1 MNNNRLAIRLS
12 AVAASCVATTFLF
25 AGVSYAHVE
34 TEPAA
39 VEAGKS
45 ATVSFSPSHGC
56 DGSPT
61 ISLAFKMPGSVS
73 TAVAIAKT
81 GWETSTADGVV
92 TFSGGSLE
100 ATTVENF
107 DITFTA
113 PAAAGPIFFPVTQ
126 KCEKGEINWID
137 MPNPD
142 GSEAEFAAPLVTVT
156 AGPPTSADLLA
167 VEADASGPSPADE
180 TDDDDDDD
188 NEIELS
194 DDVAVGSDDDDDES
208 SETVLIVLIAALGV
222 AVVVAG
228 GVIYR
233 KRGDKDD

>member
-1 MNNNRLAIRLS
+1 MNNNRLAIRMS
-12 AVAASCVATTFLF
+12 AVAASCVAASFLF

-61 ISLAFKMPGSVS
+61 ISLAFKMPGSVRNAA
-73 TAVAIAKT
+73 AVAKT
-81 GWETSTADGVV
+81 GWETSTADGVI

-113 PAAAGPIFFPVTQ
+113 PAAAGPIFFPVVQ
-126 KCEKGEINWID
+126 KCVKGENNWID

-142 GSEAEFAAPLVTVT
+142 GTEAEFAAPMVTVT
-156 AGPPTSADLLA
+156 AGPPTSADL
-167 VEADASGPSPADE
+167 VVGEE
-180 TDDDDDDD
+180 TESS

-194 DDVAVGSDDDDDES
+194 DNVAVGKDDDNDET

-222 AVVVAG
+222 ALVVAG

-233 KRGDKDD
+233 KRADKDD

>member
-1 MNNNRLAIRLS
+1 MS
-12 AVAASCVATTFLF
+12 AVAASCVAASFLF
-25 AGVSYAHVE
+25 TGVSYAHVE
-34 TEPAA
+34 TEPVA

-73 TAVAIAKT
+73 NAVPVAKT

-107 DITFTA
+107 DVTFTA
-113 PAAAGPIFFPVTQ
+113 PAAAGPIFFPVVQ

-142 GSEAEFAAPLVTVT
+142 GTEAEFAAPLVNVT
-156 AGPPTSADLLA
+156 AGPPTSADLVVA
-167 VEADASGPSPADE
+167 EADASGPITANETEDE
-180 TDDDDDDD
+180 

-194 DDVAVGSDDDDDES
+194 DDVAVGKDDDDDET

-233 KRGDKDD
+233 KRADKDD

>member
-1 MNNNRLAIRLS
+1 MNNNRLAIRMS
-12 AVAASCVATTFLF
+12 AVAASCVAASFLF

-39 VEAGKS
+39 VEAGNS

-61 ISLAFKMPGSVS
+61 ISLAFKMPGSVRNAA
-73 TAVAIAKT
+73 AVAKT
-81 GWETSTADGVV
+81 GWETSTADGVI

-113 PAAAGPIFFPVTQ
+113 PAAAGPIFFPVVQ
-126 KCEKGEINWID
+126 KCVKGEINWID

-142 GSEAEFAAPLVTVT
+142 GTEAEFAAPLVNVT
-156 AGPPTSADLLA
+156 AGPPTSADLVA
-167 VEADASGPSPADE
+167 VEADTSGPSPADE
-180 TDDDDDDD
+180 TDDG

-194 DDVAVGSDDDDDES
+194 DNVAVGKDDDDDET

-222 AVVVAG
+222 ALVVAG

-233 KRGDKDD
+233 KRADKDD

>member
-1 MNNNRLAIRLS
+1 MNNNRLAIRMS
-12 AVAASCVATTFLF
+12 AVAASCVAATFLF
-25 AGVSYAHVE
+25 AGVSHAHVE

-61 ISLAFKMPGSVS
+61 ISLAFKMPGSVRD
-73 TAVAIAKT
+73 AVAVAKT

-107 DITFTA
+107 DVTFTA
-113 PAAAGPIFFPVTQ
+113 PAAAGPIFFPVVQT
-126 KCEKGEINWID
+126 CAKGEINWID

-142 GSEAEFAAPLVTVT
+142 GTEAEFAAPLVNVT
-156 AGPPTSADLLA
+156 AGPPTSADLVVA
-167 VEADASGPSPADE
+167 EEATGTATEGS
-180 TDDDDDDD
+180 

-194 DDVAVGSDDDDDES
+194 DDVAVGKDDDDDET

-233 KRGDKDD
+233 KRADKDD

>member
-1 MNNNRLAIRLS
+1 
-12 AVAASCVATTFLF
+12 
-25 AGVSYAHVE
+25 
-34 TEPAA
+34 
-39 VEAGKS
+39 
-45 ATVSFSPSHGC
+45 
-56 DGSPT
+56 
-61 ISLAFKMPGSVS
+61 MPGSVRNAA
-73 TAVAIAKT
+73 AVAKT

-113 PAAAGPIFFPVTQ
+113 PAAAGPIFFPVVQ

-142 GSEAEFAAPLVTVT
+142 GTEAEFAAPLVNVT
-156 AGPPTSADLLA
+156 AGPPTSADLVA
-167 VEADASGPSPADE
+167 VEADASGPITANE
-180 TDDDDDDD
+180 AEDDND

-194 DDVAVGSDDDDDES
+194 DDVAVGKDDDDDET

-222 AVVVAG
+222 ALVVAG

-233 KRGDKDD
+233 KRADKDD

>member
-1 MNNNRLAIRLS
+1 MNNNRLAIRMS
-12 AVAASCVATTFLF
+12 AVAASCVAASFLF
-25 AGVSYAHVE
+25 TGVSYAHVE
-34 TEPAA
+34 TEPVA

-73 TAVAIAKT
+73 NAVPVAKT

-107 DITFTA
+107 DVTFTA
-113 PAAAGPIFFPVTQ
+113 PAAAGPIFFPVVQ

-142 GSEAEFAAPLVTVT
+142 GTEAEFAAPLVNVT
-156 AGPPTSADLLA
+156 AGPPTSADLVVA
-167 VEADASGPSPADE
+167 EADASGAITANETEDE
-180 TDDDDDDD
+180 

-194 DDVAVGSDDDDDES
+194 DDVAVGKDDDDDET

-233 KRGDKDD
+233 KRADKDD

>member
-1 MNNNRLAIRLS
+1 MNNNRLAIRMS
-12 AVAASCVATTFLF
+12 AVAASCVAASFLF
-25 AGVSYAHVE
+25 VGVSYAHVE

-45 ATVSFSPSHGC
+45 ATISFSPSHGC

-73 TAVAIAKT
+73 NAVAVAKA
-81 GWETSTADGVV
+81 GWETSGADGVV

-100 ATTVENF
+100 AATVENF

-113 PAAAGPIFFPVTQ
+113 PAAAGPIFFPVVQT
-126 KCEKGEINWID
+126 CEKGEINWID

-142 GSEAEFAAPLVTVT
+142 GTEAEFAAPLVTVT
-156 AGPPTSADLLA
+156 AGAPTSADLVA
-167 VEADASGPSPADE
+167 IEADASGPITALETEDE
-180 TDDDDDDD
+180 DD

-194 DDVAVGSDDDDDES
+194 DDVAVGSDHDDDES

>member
-1 MNNNRLAIRLS
+1 MNNNRLAIRMS
-12 AVAASCVATTFLF
+12 AVAASCVAASFLF
-25 AGVSYAHVE
+25 VGVSYAHVE

-45 ATVSFSPSHGC
+45 ATISFSPSHGC

-73 TAVAIAKT
+73 NAVAVAKT

-92 TFSGGSLE
+92 TFSGGSLG

-113 PAAAGPIFFPVTQ
+113 PAAAGPIFFPVVQ
-126 KCEKGEINWID
+126 KCEQGEINWID

-142 GSEAEFAAPLVTVT
+142 GTEAEFAAPLVNVT
-156 AGPPTSADLLA
+156 AGPPTSADLVA
-167 VEADASGPSPADE
+167 VEADASGPITANATE
-180 TDDDDDDD
+180 DD

>member
-1 MNNNRLAIRLS
+1 MNNNRLAIRMS
-12 AVAASCVATTFLF
+12 AVAASCVAASFLF

-39 VEAGKS
+39 VEAGNS

-61 ISLAFKMPGSVS
+61 ISLAFKMPGSVRNAA
-73 TAVAIAKT
+73 AVAKT
-81 GWETSTADGVV
+81 GWETSTADGVI

-113 PAAAGPIFFPVTQ
+113 PAAAGPIFFPVVQ
-126 KCEKGEINWID
+126 KCVKGEINWID

-142 GSEAEFAAPLVTVT
+142 GTEAEFAAPLVNVT
-156 AGPPTSADLLA
+156 AGPPTSADLVA

-180 TDDDDDDD
+180 TESS

-194 DDVAVGSDDDDDES
+194 DNVAVGKDDDDDET

-222 AVVVAG
+222 ALVVAG

-233 KRGDKDD
+233 KRADKDD

>member
-1 MNNNRLAIRLS
+1 MNNNRLAIRMS
-12 AVAASCVATTFLF
+12 AVAASCVAASFLF
-25 AGVSYAHVE
+25 TGVSYAHVE
-34 TEPAA
+34 TEPVA

-73 TAVAIAKT
+73 NAVPVAKT

-113 PAAAGPIFFPVTQ
+113 PAAAGPIFFPVVQ

-142 GSEAEFAAPLVTVT
+142 GTEAEFAAPLVNVT
-156 AGPPTSADLLA
+156 AGPPTSADLVVA
-167 VEADASGPSPADE
+167 EADASGAITANETEDE
-180 TDDDDDDD
+180 

-194 DDVAVGSDDDDDES
+194 DDVAVGKDDDDDET

-233 KRGDKDD
+233 KRADKDD

>member
-1 MNNNRLAIRLS
+1 VNSNRLAIRMS
-12 AVAASCVATTFLF
+12 AVAASCVAASFLF
-25 AGVSYAHVE
+25 AGVSFAHVE

-45 ATVSFSPSHGC
+45 ATISFSPSHGC

-73 TAVAIAKT
+73 NAVAVAKT

-92 TFSGGSLE
+92 TFSGGSLG

-113 PAAAGPIFFPVTQ
+113 PAAAGPIFFPVVQ
-126 KCEKGEINWID
+126 KCEQGEINWID

-142 GSEAEFAAPLVTVT
+142 GTEAEFAAPLVNVT
-156 AGPPTSADLLA
+156 AGPPTSADLVA
-167 VEADASGPSPADE
+167 VEADASGPITANATE
-180 TDDDDDDD
+180 DD

>member
-1 MNNNRLAIRLS
+1 MS
-12 AVAASCVATTFLF
+12 AVAASCVAASFLF
-25 AGVSYAHVE
+25 AGVSFAHVE

-45 ATVSFSPSHGC
+45 ATISFSPSHGC

-73 TAVAIAKT
+73 NAVAVAKT

-92 TFSGGSLE
+92 TFSGGSLG
-100 ATTVENF
+100 ATAVENF

-113 PAAAGPIFFPVTQ
+113 PAAAGPIFFPVVQ
-126 KCEKGEINWID
+126 KCEQGEINWID

-142 GSEAEFAAPLVTVT
+142 GTEAEFAAPLVNVT
-156 AGPPTSADLLA
+156 AGPPTSADLVA
-167 VEADASGPSPADE
+167 VEADASGPITANATE
-180 TDDDDDDD
+180 DD

>member
-1 MNNNRLAIRLS
+1 MS
-12 AVAASCVATTFLF
+12 AVAASCVAATFLSV
-25 AGVSYAHVE
+25 GVSYAHVE
-34 TEPAA
+34 TEPVA

-73 TAVAIAKT
+73 NAAAVAKT

-113 PAAAGPIFFPVTQ
+113 PADAGPIFFPVVQ

-142 GSEAEFAAPLVTVT
+142 GTEAEFAAPLVNVT
-156 AGPPTSADLLA
+156 AGPPTSADLVA
-167 VEADASGPSPADE
+167 TEADASGPITANETEDE
-180 TDDDDDDD
+180 

-194 DDVAVGSDDDDDES
+194 DDVAVGKDDDDDES

>member
-1 MNNNRLAIRLS
+1 MNSNRLAICMS
-12 AVAASCVATTFLF
+12 AVAASCVAATFLSV
-25 AGVSYAHVE
+25 GVSYAHVE
-34 TEPAA
+34 TEPVA

-73 TAVAIAKT
+73 NAAAVAKT

-113 PAAAGPIFFPVTQ
+113 PAAAGPIFFPVVQ

-142 GSEAEFAAPLVTVT
+142 GTEAEFAAPLVNVT
-156 AGPPTSADLLA
+156 AGPPTSADLVVA
-167 VEADASGPSPADE
+167 EEAEG
-180 TDDDDDDD
+180 TDTATEGS

-194 DDVAVGSDDDDDES
+194 DDVAVGKDDDNDET

-222 AVVVAG
+222 ALVVAG

-233 KRGDKDD
+233 KRADKDD

>member
-1 MNNNRLAIRLS
+1 MNNNRLAIRMS
-12 AVAASCVATTFLF
+12 AVAASCVAASFLF
-25 AGVSYAHVE
+25 TGVSYAHVE
-34 TEPAA
+34 TEPVA

-73 TAVAIAKT
+73 NAVPVAKT

-113 PAAAGPIFFPVTQ
+113 PADAGPIFFPVVQ

-142 GSEAEFAAPLVTVT
+142 GTEAEFAAPLVNVT
-156 AGPPTSADLLA
+156 AGPPTSADLVVA
-167 VEADASGPSPADE
+167 EADASGAITANETEDE
-180 TDDDDDDD
+180 

-194 DDVAVGSDDDDDES
+194 DDVAVGKDDDDDET

-233 KRGDKDD
+233 KRADKDD

>member
-1 MNNNRLAIRLS
+1 MS
-12 AVAASCVATTFLF
+12 AVAASCVAASFLF

-39 VEAGKS
+39 VEAGNS

-61 ISLAFKMPGSVS
+61 ISLAFKMPGSVRNAA
-73 TAVAIAKT
+73 AVAKT
-81 GWETSTADGVV
+81 GWETSTADGVI

-100 ATTVENF
+100 ATTLENF

-113 PAAAGPIFFPVTQ
+113 PAAAGPIFFPVVQ
-126 KCEKGEINWID
+126 KCVKGEINWID
-137 MPNPD
+137 TPNPD
-142 GSEAEFAAPLVTVT
+142 GTEAEFAAPMVTVT
-156 AGPPTSADLLA
+156 AGPPTSADL
-167 VEADASGPSPADE
+167 VVGEE
-180 TDDDDDDD
+180 TESS

-194 DDVAVGSDDDDDES
+194 DNVAVGKDDDDDET

-222 AVVVAG
+222 ALVVAG
-228 GVIYR
+228 AVVYR
-233 KRGDKDD
+233 KRAEKDD

>member
-1 MNNNRLAIRLS
+1 MNSNRLAICMS
-12 AVAASCVATTFLF
+12 AVAASCVAATFLSV
-25 AGVSYAHVE
+25 GVSYAHVE
-34 TEPAA
+34 TEPVA

-45 ATVSFSPSHGC
+45 ATISFSPSHGC

-73 TAVAIAKT
+73 NAVAVAKT

-92 TFSGGSLE
+92 TFSGGSLG

-113 PAAAGPIFFPVTQ
+113 PAAAGPIFFPVVQ
-126 KCEKGEINWID
+126 KCEQGEINWID

-142 GSEAEFAAPLVTVT
+142 GTEAEFAAPLVNVT
-156 AGPPTSADLLA
+156 AGPPTSADLVA
-167 VEADASGPSPADE
+167 VEADASGPITANA
-180 TDDDDDDD
+180 TDDD

>member
-1 MNNNRLAIRLS
+1 MNNNRLAIRMS
-12 AVAASCVATTFLF
+12 AVAASCVAASFLF

-61 ISLAFKMPGSVS
+61 ISLAFKMPGSVRNAA
-73 TAVAIAKT
+73 AVAKT
-81 GWETSTADGVV
+81 GWETSTADGVI

-113 PAAAGPIFFPVTQ
+113 PAAAGPIFFPVVQ
-126 KCEKGEINWID
+126 KCVKGENNWID

-142 GSEAEFAAPLVTVT
+142 GTEAEFAAPMVNVT
-156 AGPPTSADLLA
+156 AGPPTSADL
-167 VEADASGPSPADE
+167 VVGEE
-180 TDDDDDDD
+180 TESS

-194 DDVAVGSDDDDDES
+194 DNVAVGKDDDNDET

-222 AVVVAG
+222 ALVVAG

-233 KRGDKDD
+233 KRADKDD